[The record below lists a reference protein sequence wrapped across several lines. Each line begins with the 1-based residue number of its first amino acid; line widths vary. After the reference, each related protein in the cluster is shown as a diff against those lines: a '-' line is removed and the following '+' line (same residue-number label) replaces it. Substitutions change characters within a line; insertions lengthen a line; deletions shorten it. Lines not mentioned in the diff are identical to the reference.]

1 MTDRAAAARQRLLQ
15 HQHTQA
21 TSSYGAL
28 SQAPSLP
35 GGYSQPG
42 SAAAGGF
49 GNCTQSQGGAG
60 GGRIPLAMRLKV
72 MGGEESQGQA
82 PLPQQLL
89 RKYIAYASAHV
100 FPVLSEEAKETLQ
113 QFYLRLRADSS
124 PMGGTTVTAR
134 QLESLVRL
142 AEARARCELRD
153 VVTQEDAEVGRRSV
167 NHWSCC
173 FSVIPS
179 AG

>member
-1 MTDRAAAARQRLLQ
+1 MTERAAAARQRLLH

-35 GGYSQPG
+35 GSYSQPG
-42 SAAAGGF
+42 GGTPAT
-49 GNCTQSQGGAG
+49 GAYGSSSYSQGGAG
-60 GGRIPLAMRLKV
+60 GARIPLAMRLKV
-72 MGGEESQGQA
+72 MGEEESQGQP

-100 FPVLSEEAKETLQ
+100 FPVLSEEAKEKLQ

-142 AEARARCELRD
+142 AEARARCELRE
-153 VVTQEDAEVGRRSV
+153 VVTQDDAEVS
-167 NHWSCC
+167 SPE
-173 FSVIPS
+173 S
-179 AG
+179 